1 MIVLL
6 FTGHLR
12 ILNDTAFGDCIKVF
26 ILPHVLNYILNKIIS
41 L

>member
-26 ILPHVLNYILNKIIS
+26 IIFFYITSRFELYFK
-41 L
+41 